1 MRAFI
6 SSLFCLVCL
15 YSCGNVGP
23 QEQKSNA
30 APVAEHQE
38 QWSVFLRQSGQK
50 PAVITVDQGWEPLA
64 PLASHPRLLQVSVL
78 AEGRLSTGFPTDAEI
93 QAANTLQSQLLQK
106 LERGN
111 YGVFVGSRV
120 TVGQKDFYFYLRA
133 EPDADQLAQ
142 SVVESYTK
150 RKTEASIQPDSA
162 WTVYGQKL
170 YPNAREQAE
179 ISNDGVLIR
188 LQEAGDPLNIPRPI
202 EHWAYFKTTKAR
214 SVFEDSIEQY
224 AFRPLNYDTLAG
236 APEPYG
242 IHFVRNDSIHTPYI
256 HNLTWGLT
264 ELAASLGG
272 SYDGWETIVVKPQ

>member
-1 MRAFI
+1 MRVFI
-6 SSLFCLVCL
+6 SSLFCLACL
-15 YSCGNVGP
+15 YGCGNVGP
-23 QEQKSNA
+23 QEQKSDA
-30 APVAEHQE
+30 EPVADHEE
-38 QWSVFLRQSGQK
+38 RWSVFLRQAQQQ

-64 PLASHPRLLQVSVL
+64 PLSSHSRLLRVSVF
-78 AEGRLSTGFPTDAEI
+78 AEDRLPTGFPTEAEVE
-93 QAANTLQSQLLQK
+93 AANALQSQLLQK

-111 YGVFVGSRV
+111 YGVFVGSQV
-120 TVGQKDFYFYLRA
+120 LAGQKDFFFYLRA
-133 EPDADQLAQ
+133 EPDADQLAR
-142 SVVESYTK
+142 SVVESFTK
-150 RKTEASIQPDSA
+150 RKAEASIQPDSA
-162 WTVYGQKL
+162 WAAYRQEL

-188 LQEAGDPLNIPRPI
+188 LQEAGDPLNAPRPI

-214 SVFEDSIEQY
+214 SVFEDSIEEY
-224 AFRPLNYDTLAG
+224 AFRPLDYDTLAG